1 MSARQVLGC
10 NEGRKKER
18 YRMACSDSDYAY
30 LRELVQT
37 QSANVVDAS
46 RKTLF
51 ESRLQPL
58 VRVSG
63 ADNLEGLVGLLREK
77 RSTPLHRAVAEA
89 MTINETSFFRDVKPF
104 DVLRDDVLPQLIE
117 QKSAERRLRIWS
129 AASSTGQE
137 AYSLAMLLAEH
148 FPQLARWDVRIV
160 GTDLSR
166 EVIEY
171 AKRGRYRKLEVNRG
185 LPAKLLVKYFR
196 RDEDEWEV
204 HQDLKALCEFEIGNL
219 CSPPVR
225 SFAFDLI
232 LLRNVLLYFSQPDR
246 STVFHEVHRRLSP
259 RGFLVLGNAEQ
270 AEDSTELFRAEFSK
284 DCYFY
289 RPIEKR

>member
-1 MSARQVLGC
+1 MP
-10 NEGRKKER
+10 
-18 YRMACSDSDYAY
+18 CSDADYAY

-37 QSANVVDAS
+37 QSANVVDSS

-58 VRVSG
+58 VRVAG
-63 ADNLEGLVGLLREK
+63 AGNLEGLVGLLREN
-77 RSTPLHRAVAEA
+77 RSAPLHRAVAEA

-104 DVLRDDVLPQLIE
+104 NVLRDEVLPQLIE
-117 QKSAERRLRIWS
+117 QRSAERKLRIWS

-137 AYSLAMLLAEH
+137 AYSVAMLLAEH
-148 FPQLARWDVRIV
+148 FPHLARWDIRII

-171 AKRGRYRKLEVNRG
+171 AKRGRYRRLEVNRG
-185 LPAKLLVKYFR
+185 LPARLLLKHFR

-204 HQDLKALCEFEIGNL
+204 SDGLKARCEFEVGNL
-219 CSPPVR
+219 CAPPTR
-225 SFAFDLI
+225 TFLFDLI

-246 STVFHEVHRRLSP
+246 TTVFREVHRRLSP
-259 RGFLVLGNAEQ
+259 GGFLILGNAEQ
-270 AEDSTELFRAEFSK
+270 AEDSTELFRAQFTK

-289 RPIEKR
+289 RPVKEEVRNRI

>member
-1 MSARQVLGC
+1 
-10 NEGRKKER
+10 
-18 YRMACSDSDYAY
+18 MACSDSDYAY

-37 QSANVVDAS
+37 QSANVVDSS
-46 RKTLF
+46 RKALF

-58 VRVSG
+58 VRVAG
-63 ADNLEGLVGLLREK
+63 AANLEGLVGLLREN
-77 RSTPLHRAVAEA
+77 RSAPLHRAVAEA

-104 DVLRDDVLPQLIE
+104 DVLRNDVLPQLIE
-117 QKSAERRLRIWS
+117 QRSAERRLRIWS

-148 FPQLARWDVRIV
+148 FPQLARWDIRII

-171 AKRGRYRKLEVNRG
+171 AKRGRYRRLEVNRG
-185 LPAKLLVKYFR
+185 LPAKLLIKHFR
-196 RDEDEWEV
+196 RDEDAWEV
-204 HQDLKALCEFEIGNL
+204 SEDLKALCEFEVANL
-219 CSPPVR
+219 CSPPTR
-225 SFAFDLI
+225 TFAFDLV

-246 STVFHEVHRRLSP
+246 RTVFHEVHQRLSP

-289 RPIEKR
+289 RPVTGETRSRG

>member
-1 MSARQVLGC
+1 
-10 NEGRKKER
+10 
-18 YRMACSDSDYAY
+18 MACSDSDYVY
-30 LRELVQT
+30 LGKLVQA
-37 QSANVVDAS
+37 QSANVVDPA

-58 VRVSG
+58 VRVAG
-63 ADNLEGLVGLLREK
+63 AANLEGLVGLLRES
-77 RSTPLHRAVAEA
+77 RSAPLHRAVAEA

-104 DVLRDDVLPQLIE
+104 DLLRDEVLPQLIE
-117 QKSAERRLRIWS
+117 QRSAERRLRIWS

-137 AYSLAMLLAEH
+137 AYSLAMLLVEH
-148 FPQLARWDVRIV
+148 FPQLARWDVRII

-171 AKRGRYRKLEVNRG
+171 ARRGRYRRLEMNRG
-185 LPAKLLVKYFR
+185 LPAKLLVKHFR

-204 HQDLKALCEFEIGNL
+204 SEGLKALCEFEVGNL
-219 CSPPVR
+219 CVPSVR
-225 SFAFDLI
+225 TFAFDLV
-232 LLRNVLLYFSQPDR
+232 LLRNVLLYFSKPDR
-246 STVFHEVHRRLSP
+246 TAVFREVHRKLSS

-289 RPIEKR
+289 RPIFDEVRNRI

>member
-1 MSARQVLGC
+1 
-10 NEGRKKER
+10 
-18 YRMACSDSDYAY
+18 MACSESDYVY
-30 LRELVQT
+30 LRELVKE
-37 QSANVVDAS
+37 QSANVVDSS

-51 ESRLQPL
+51 ESRLEPL

-63 ADNLEGLVGLLREK
+63 AANLEGLVGLLREK
-77 RSTPLHRAVAEA
+77 RSAPLHRAVAEA

-104 DVLRDDVLPQLIE
+104 DVLRDRVLPQIIE
-117 QKSAERRLRIWS
+117 QKGLDRKLRIWS

-137 AYSLAMLLAEH
+137 AYSVAMLLAEH
-148 FPQLARWDVRIV
+148 FPQLAHWDVRII

-185 LPAKLLVKYFR
+185 LPAKLLLKHFR
-196 RDEDEWEV
+196 RDDEEWEV
-204 HQDLKALCEFEIGNL
+204 SESLKARCEFEVGNV
-219 CSPPVR
+219 CAPPGR
-225 SFAFDLI
+225 PFLYDLV

-246 STVFHEVHRRLSP
+246 SAVFREVHRRLNSG
-259 RGFLVLGNAEQ
+259 GFLVLGNAEQ
-270 AEDSTELFRAEFSK
+270 AEDSTELFRAEFAK

-289 RPIEKR
+289 RPVVETVPSHS

>member
-1 MSARQVLGC
+1 
-10 NEGRKKER
+10 
-18 YRMACSDSDYAY
+18 MACSDSDYAY
-30 LRELVQT
+30 LRKLVQV
-37 QSANVVDAS
+37 QSANVVDSS
-46 RKTLF
+46 RNTLF

-63 ADNLEGLVGLLREK
+63 ATDLEGLVGLLREN
-77 RSTPLHRAVAEA
+77 RSAPLHRAVAEA

-104 DVLRDDVLPQLIE
+104 DMLRDDVLPNIIDH
-117 QKSAERRLRIWS
+117 KSTERRLRIWS

-137 AYSLAMLLAEH
+137 AYSMAMLLAEH
-148 FPQLARWDVRIV
+148 FPQLARWDVRII

-166 EVIEY
+166 DVIEY
-171 AKRGRYRKLEVNRG
+171 AKRGRYRRLEVNRG

-204 HQDLKALCEFEIGNL
+204 SDRLKALCEFEVGNL
-219 CSPPVR
+219 CAPLARLFP
-225 SFAFDLI
+225 FDLI

-246 STVFHEVHRRLSP
+246 SVVFHEVHRRLSP

-270 AEDSTELFRAEFSK
+270 AEDSTNLFRAEFSK

-289 RPIEKR
+289 RPVAEEVCEVASRLDLLVP